1 MRRKPALLYL
11 SPALMDWLLFFV
23 AFAVFYGAGA
33 GKFGLTKCALLGI
46 IFQAAY
52 MTSSFVS
59 GHFITHRNARR
70 VLLWS
75 TLVCGISSGGR

>member
-1 MRRKPALLYL
+1 
-11 SPALMDWLLFFV
+11 
-23 AFAVFYGAGA
+23 
-33 GKFGLTKCALLGI
+33 LLGI
-46 IFQAAY
+46 LFQAAY